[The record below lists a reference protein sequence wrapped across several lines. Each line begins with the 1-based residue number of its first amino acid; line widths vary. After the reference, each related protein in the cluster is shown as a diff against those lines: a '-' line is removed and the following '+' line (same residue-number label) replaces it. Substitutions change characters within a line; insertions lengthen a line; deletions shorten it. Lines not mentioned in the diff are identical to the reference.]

1 MSTSEATSAAEALA
15 DAELTAPDDADHAVT
30 ALELFFDLV
39 FVLAITQVTAL
50 LAADP
55 TGHGLIR
62 ALLLLAVLWWGWT
75 GYAWLTNAVD
85 VDEGAIRIAYLAAM
99 AAMLV
104 AALAVPTAFTT
115 NEFAFA
121 AAYFVFRL
129 LHLVVYERTTRARPQ
144 VNRLVR
150 RLGPTL
156 MISATL
162 IVIASAFH
170 GPAQLAIWAVAIVID
185 YGGPLLVGSDG
196 WGVSAG
202 HFVERHG
209 LIIIIALGESIV
221 AIGAGAPHGT
231 ISMSVIA
238 AAILGIAAVG
248 ALWWLYFDVVAVVA
262 RRLLREATGAARN
275 AMARDSYSY
284 LHLPMVT
291 GIVLVALGLK
301 KALLHPSLTL
311 KPVPAIALCGGAALY
326 LLALIAFR
334 LRNVRTLNRQRL
346 VAAVVCLALV
356 PLALHAGA
364 LVSVGCVS
372 AVLVAL
378 IAYEAIR
385 FREAR
390 ARVRALAQAE
400 R

>member
-1 MSTSEATSAAEALA
+1 MSTSESTAAAEALA
-15 DAELTAPDDADHAVT
+15 DAELTAPGDADHAVT

-55 TGHGLIR
+55 TGHGLLR
-62 ALLLLAVLWWGWT
+62 AVLMLALLWWGWT

-85 VDEGAIRIAYLAAM
+85 VDEGAIRIAYLGAM

-115 NEFAFA
+115 NELAFA

-129 LHLVVYERTTRARPQ
+129 LHLVVYERTTRDRPE
-144 VNRLVR
+144 VNRVVR

-156 MISATL
+156 MISAGL
-162 IVIASAFH
+162 IVVASFFD
-170 GPAQLAIWAVAIVID
+170 GPAQLAIWAVAIAID

-196 WGVSAG
+196 WQVSPG

-231 ISMSVIA
+231 ISVRVILA
-238 AAILGIAAVG
+238 AVFGIAAVG

-262 RRLLREATGAARN
+262 GRRMREATGAARN

-291 GIVLVALGLK
+291 GIVLLALGLK
-301 KALLHPSLTL
+301 KALLHPELTL
-311 KPVPAIALCGGAALY
+311 RPVPAIALCGGVALY
-326 LLALIAFR
+326 LIAHIAFR
-334 LRNVRTLNRQRL
+334 LRNVHSLNRQRV
-346 VAAVVCLALV
+346 VATVVCLALI
-356 PLALHAGA
+356 PLALHASA
-364 LVSVGCVS
+364 LASVASIS

-390 ARVRALAQAE
+390 RRVRKLAAE
-400 R
+400 G